1 MKYDFL
7 DSDVLSRLGALP
19 VEARLAM
26 VGNVVGKHRSP
37 HRGSSVEFAEYRKY
51 VPGDDTRRLDW
62 KAYARSDRH
71 YIKEFEADTNLRAYF
86 VVDCSGSMK
95 YASGEFPS
103 KIQFARRFAATKA
116 YLLVNQGD
124 SAGLSCCDETIHLE
138 LPPSRRPAHLQ
149 NFFEVLGKLEPRGE
163 TGLVDALHTVA
174 EKVGQR
180 ALIVIISDLFCDQ
193 QALADALQ
201 HLRYRKHD
209 VAVFHLMDPQEIHF
223 DFTRPHRFVDLED
236 STTVVAEPNLI
247 AEEYTAAIQ
256 EFLTTTE
263 ASCHDVRADYHLV
276 TSDQN
281 YEEVLRD
288 FLTNR
293 LPKKGKK

>member
-7 DSDVLSRLGALP
+7 DSDVLARLGALP

-26 VGNVVGKHRSP
+26 IGNVVGKHRSP

-51 VPGDDTRRLDW
+51 VAGDDTRRLDW

-95 YASGEFPS
+95 YSSGEHAQ
-103 KIQFARRFAATKA
+103 KIQFARRFAGTLA

-124 SAGLSCCDETIHLE
+124 AAGLSCCDESIHLE

-149 NFFEVLGKLEPRGE
+149 NFFGQLAPKGE

-180 ALIVIISDLFCDQ
+180 ALIIILSDLFCDPED
-193 QALADALQ
+193 LGDAFQ

-209 VAVFHLMDPQEIHF
+209 IAVFHLMDPQEIDF
-223 DFTRPHRFVDLED
+223 DFSRPYRFVDLED
-236 STTVVAEPNLI
+236 NTTIVAEPNLI
-247 AEEYTAAIQ
+247 AEEYDSAVR
-256 EFLTTTE
+256 EFLTAVE
-263 ASCHDVRADYHLV
+263 AKCHDVHADYHLV
-276 TSDQN
+276 TSNQD

-293 LPKKGKK
+293 LPKKGKR

>member
-7 DSDVLSRLGALP
+7 DSDVLARLGALP

-26 VGNVVGKHRSP
+26 IGNVVGKHRSP

-51 VPGDDTRRLDW
+51 VAGDDTRRLDW

-95 YASGEFPS
+95 YASGEFDS
-103 KIQFARRFAATKA
+103 KIQFARKFAGTMA

-124 SAGLSCCDETIHLE
+124 AAGLSCCDDKLHLE

-149 NFFEVLGKLEPRGE
+149 NFFEVLGELEPKGE

-180 ALIVIISDLFCDQ
+180 AFIFILSDLFCDSD
-193 QALADALQ
+193 AFGDALQ
-201 HLRYRKHD
+201 HLRYRNHD
-209 VAVFHLMDPQEIHF
+209 VAVFHLMDPQEIDF
-223 DFTRPHRFVDLED
+223 DFTRPYRFVDLED
-236 STTVVAEPNLI
+236 DTSIIVEPNLI
-247 AEEYTAAIQ
+247 ANEYTSVIQ
-256 EFLTTTE
+256 DFLVAVE
-263 ASCHDVRADYHLV
+263 ARSHDVHADYHLV
-276 TSDQN
+276 TSDQD
-281 YEEVLRD
+281 YEEILRD

-293 LPKKGKK
+293 LPKKGRR